1 MSVAATPVP
10 LSEAKAHLSELAR
23 RVRTQHERVTLTR
36 NGEPEVVLL
45 SVDDFEGLEITL
57 DVLGDLDAVAR
68 IADSLAALERGEEGV
83 DLDTVRADLARRRT
97 TGG

>member
-45 SVDDFEGLEITL
+45 SVDDLEGLEITL

>member
-45 SVDDFEGLEITL
+45 SVDDLEGLEITL

-83 DLDTVRADLARRRT
+83 DLDTVRADLARRRA